1 MKKINILL
9 VLLVSVLLFSFV
21 EKSNSILLQSQKTN
35 PKFIWVKTKTDDF
48 GNSYRLLLK
57 TSQKENIIKK
67 TDEENLSSD
76 PFLRLSKKEYK
87 DYKIPKEAIDAVTGI
102 NNTGGKSGNIIISYY
117 IIQKDKI
124 NVYQGLLPDPNFDE
138 VPLQY
143 EKIISVKL

>member
-9 VLLVSVLLFSFV
+9 VLLISISLFSFV
-21 EKSNSILLQSQKTN
+21 EKSNSSLQNQKTN
-35 PKFIWVKTKTDDF
+35 PKFTWVKTKTDDF

-76 PFLRLSKKEYK
+76 PFVRLSKKEYK
-87 DYKIPKEAIDAVTGI
+87 DYKIPKEAIDAVTGVS
-102 NNTGGKSGNIIISYY
+102 NTGGKSGNIIISYY

-124 NVYQGLLPDPNFDE
+124 IVFQGLLPDPNFDE

-143 EKIISVKL
+143 EKIISIKL